1 MACTLTF
8 GSATHTFDLP
18 EGGIGRHAL
27 LQKASAAFSLA
38 PGATLRPQPTCALR
52 VLEKKELAHDARVY
66 HDGGRLYELVDASS
80 LERDNIPNLGER
92 LMCAGLH
99 WFMESSVVV
108 DGVTRRDAIESA
120 AAAREAAAAAARL
133 KSVAAPGPDQSGSLR
148 VFVKTLEG
156 TARPLDLDLSDTI
169 GVVKKKIAESV
180 GVPTNKHTLVQNMEK
195 DLKEDDWTLAN
206 YCVTP
211 ESTLYV
217 VLRSRSRPIPG
228 PDKVGHLQVFVKTLT
243 GKSITLNLDYS
254 DTINAVKLKIQ
265 AIDGIPPD
273 QQRLI
278 FQGSQLEDEWTVAN
292 YYIEKESML
301 HLVLRLRGGM
311 FDESSAQSGMPKTFT
326 LVSQKG
332 EHAITWRYE
341 SLKDVAARAAG
352 LAALRTSSDGVVE
365 LDSDSDDDSDDADDD
380 SDERLD
386 GEDDAAYIARLRG
399 LLAEARPRKQPR
411 RA

>member
-1 MACTLTF
+1 MTCTMTF

-18 EGGIGRHAL
+18 EGGLGRHAL

-80 LERDNIPNLGER
+80 LERDDIPNLGER
-92 LMCAGLH
+92 LMCAGVH
-99 WFMESSVVV
+99 WFMENSVVV

-120 AAAREAAAAAARL
+120 AAAREAAAAEARR
-133 KSVAAPGPDQSGSLR
+133 KSDAVPGPDESGSLR
-148 VFVKTLEG
+148 VFVKTLKG

-180 GVPTNKHTLVQNMEK
+180 GVPTNQHTLVQNMEK

-228 PDKVGHLQVFVKTLT
+228 PDKVGHLQVFVNTLT

-278 FQGSQLEDEWTVAN
+278 FEGSQLEDEWTVAN
-292 YYIEKESML
+292 YYIENEGTL

-332 EHAITWRYE
+332 EHTITWRYE

-365 LDSDSDDDSDDADDD
+365 LDSDSDDDDSDDE
-380 SDERLD
+380 DERIN

-399 LLAEARPRKQPR
+399 LLAEARPRKKQR